1 MKRLKDATRLKKV
14 TSDINNLKE
23 VRKSNVHNTN
33 FGLNAKLF
41 KGAESLENLPAAE
54 EDFRLPIDDHIAIYD
69 VGRLVKEW
77 NRNEVPHRML
87 AKLYNAFMYGLPRRI
102 GPVLIYFLIIF
113 YSFQYL
119 RLSYGCVPSGY
130 KSEEKDASDDFG
142 NRNPGIPGTIHGI
155 HGIPSIVEKD
165 DDEIEKKCN
174 GPDPFKF
181 FEKADY
187 WFSKICVWLLGI
199 YVSIVARR
207 YWRQINSLP
216 RMDRIIMVLNA
227 TVWCDPKKK
236 EDEIEITEN
245 ISVKQLKM
253 TIARW
258 HLLSWTMAL
267 SRISPKLKRTYNNP
281 KAFNDSRLITKQE
294 YFHLN
299 GKYSEDDTWLVK
311 WSIPLIWAH
320 KLILQTVRQPI
331 DEKVSCIKEH
341 KDLTNHITKFQRDL
355 EVILNHHGV
364 FKPSPMAYQALTLAL
379 HVFIIFSAVG
389 GPYDVYGTYDEEPMI
404 IKLAAIFPLYHM
416 MKILLVI
423 GWALTAKDLENPF
436 GDDEYVENINLQAK
450 LIRIITQSTDAE
462 FLVLY

>member
-1 MKRLKDATRLKKV
+1 MIKSYFEIQITTTFQSKV
-14 TSDINNLKE
+14 
-23 VRKSNVHNTN
+23 
-33 FGLNAKLF
+33 F
-41 KGAESLENLPAAE
+41 KGAESIKNLPATE
-54 EDFRLPIDDHIAIYD
+54 EDFRLPIDDHIAVYD

-87 AKLYNAFMYGLPRRI
+87 CKLYYAFMYGLPRRV
-102 GPVLIYFLIIF
+102 GPVVIYFLTMF

-119 RLSYGCVPSGY
+119 RLRFGCVPSGY
-130 KSEEKDASDDFG
+130 KYEEKDDSADCG
-142 NRNPGIPGTIHGI
+142 NHTYIE
-155 HGIPSIVEKD
+155 EKD
-165 DDEIEKKCN
+165 DDEIEQKCN

-207 YWRQINSLP
+207 YWRQINALP

-236 EDEIEITEN
+236 EDEIQITEN

-267 SRISPKLKRTYNNP
+267 SRVSPKLKRTYSNP
-281 KAFNDSRLITKQE
+281 KAFNDCRLITKQE
-294 YFHLN
+294 YYLLN

-331 DEKVSCIKEH
+331 DEKISCIKEH

-355 EVILNHHGV
+355 EVVLNHHGV

-389 GPYDVYGTYDEEPMI
+389 GPFDVYGTYDEETMI
-404 IKLAAIFPLYHM
+404 IKLAAIFPFYHI

-423 GWALTAKDLENPF
+423 GWAITAKDLQNPF
-436 GDDEYVENINLQAK
+436 GDDEYGEIINLLAK
-450 LIRIITQSTDAE
+450 LYQQQFFSM
-462 FLVLY
+462 YQ